1 MDTVLVQEEKME
13 AKKLENPTEKKTIL
27 FVCTGNTCRSPMAA
41 ALYNA
46 RYTNG
51 ETVARSAGLAADG
64 SGISQNAVLALL
76 HAGIRATPDNDYL
89 SHVSH
94 TVTEDDVATAELVI
108 GISSRHALQLMLTFP
123 AYATKITAL
132 PMDIADPYGGD
143 EAVYERCLTQIDEAL
158 GKMFLPKNGDE
169 GDGHAAL

>member
-1 MDTVLVQEEKME
+1 MALETLERVEEAFPQRIDTEEK
-13 AKKLENPTEKKTIL
+13 KKSIL

-46 RYTNG
+46 RYADG
-51 ETVARSAGLAADG
+51 ETIARSAGLAADG

-76 HAGIRATPDNDYL
+76 GAGIHATPDNDYL

-94 TVTEDDVATAELVI
+94 TVTEEDVKNAEMII
-108 GISSRHALQLMLTFP
+108 GITGRHAMQLMLSFP
-123 AYATKITAL
+123 AYASKITAL

-143 EAVYERCLTQIDEAL
+143 EETYERCLSQID
-158 GKMFLPKNGDE
+158 
-169 GDGHAAL
+169 AALQEMFCTGEKSDGTVSD

>member
-1 MDTVLVQEEKME
+1 MDTVLAQEERPE
-13 AKKLENPTEKKTIL
+13 AEKIENKTEKKTVL

-46 RYTNG
+46 RYTDG

-64 SGISQNAVLALL
+64 SGISRNAVLALL
-76 HAGIRATPDNDYL
+76 HAGIHATPDNDYL

-94 TVTEDDVATAELVI
+94 TVTEDDVAEAEMVV
-108 GISSRHALQLMLTFP
+108 GISSRHAMQLMLTFP

-143 EAVYERCLTQIDEAL
+143 EAVYEQCLTQIDTAL
-158 GKMFLPKNGDE
+158 QTMFLPQNGDE
-169 GDGHAAL
+169 GDDHADL